1 MVLPAAFY
9 QHMAKQRVRYVCQ
22 SCGATS
28 PRWLGKCPGC
38 GAWES
43 YVEEAEAAPV
53 PAKAR
58 GARSTATSAAL
69 VRLDE
74 VEVGEEPR
82 IVTGINEFD
91 RVLGGGIMP
100 GSIIL
105 VGGDPGVGKSTLMAQ
120 MCVGLGERSILYVT
134 GEESLRQIKL
144 RADRLNVSAE
154 GLRLMAETNLD
165 LIVRSIREMS
175 PDVAIVDSIQ
185 TTYQPEIESA
195 PGSVT
200 QVRECTAVLM
210 QLAKSSGVAI
220 FVVGHVTKEGAIAGP
235 KVLEH
240 MVDTVLQFEG
250 ERTHLYR
257 ILRTA
262 KNRYGSTNEIGVFEM
277 GEQGLVEVANPSS
290 VFLSERSYGASGS
303 VVTATMEGTRPILVE
318 AQALVTPT
326 SYGVPQRSATG
337 FDYKRLQMLLAV
349 LEKRLGL
356 GLGQYDVFVNIAG
369 GVRVDDPAVDM
380 AVASAIVSSFRD
392 IPADSQTVVVGEIGL
407 GGEIRTVAQVDQR
420 IAEAAKLGFKS
431 FVLPGSNTRKATRRE
446 GIELKG
452 VSTVAAGIDAMV

>member
-1 MVLPAAFY
+1 MS
-9 QHMAKQRVRYVCQ
+9 KQRTRFVCQ
-22 SCGATS
+22 SCGAIAS
-28 PRWLGKCPGC
+28 RWVGKCPSC
-38 GAWES
+38 GNWET
-43 YVEEAEAAPV
+43 YVEEVEAPAAPSG
-53 PAKAR
+53 AR
-58 GARSTATSAAL
+58 GPRSATTRAE
-69 VRLDE
+69 VVTLDQ
-74 VEVGEEPR
+74 VSVQQEPR
-82 IVTGINEFD
+82 ILTGIGEFD
-91 RVLGGGIMP
+91 RVLGGGIMA

-120 MCVGLGERSILYVT
+120 MCAGLKGRTILYIT
-134 GEESLRQIKL
+134 GEESLRQIKM
-144 RADRLNVSAE
+144 RADRLGVNNPGVS
-154 GLRLMAETNLD
+154 LMTETNLA
-165 LIVRSIREMS
+165 LIVGTIRDLA

-185 TTYQPEIESA
+185 TTYHPEIESA
-195 PGSVT
+195 PGSVA
-200 QVRECTAVLM
+200 QVRECTAALM
-210 QLAKSSGVAI
+210 QLAKTTGTSI
-220 FVVGHVTKEGAIAGP
+220 FVVGHVTKEGTIAGP

-257 ILRTA
+257 ILRTT

-303 VVTATMEGTRPILVE
+303 VITATLEGSRPILVE

-369 GVRVDDPAVDM
+369 GVRVDDPAVDL
-380 AVASAIVSSFRD
+380 AVAAAIVSSFRD
-392 IPADSQTVVVGEIGL
+392 VPAESEAVVIGEIGL
-407 GGEIRTVAQVDQR
+407 GGEIRTVAQADQR
-420 IAEAAKLGFKS
+420 IAEAAKLGFKTV
-431 FVLPGSNTRKATRRE
+431 VLPQANARKSTPRD
-446 GIELKG
+446 GVELRP
-452 VSTVAAGIDAMV
+452 VAAVAFGIDAVV